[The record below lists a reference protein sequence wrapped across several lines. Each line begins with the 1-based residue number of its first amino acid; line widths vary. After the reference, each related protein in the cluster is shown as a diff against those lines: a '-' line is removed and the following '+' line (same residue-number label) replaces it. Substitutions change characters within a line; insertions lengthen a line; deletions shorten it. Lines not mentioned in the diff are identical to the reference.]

1 MRRVATA
8 IVGALFLAGCG
19 VPVQDDPVE
28 VRPEVLPS
36 QLRPQITPQTATPS
50 TTDPSTPK
58 ALIHFVRAERLVAL
72 SRDVPAGSVE
82 ARLNAVLTALVA
94 GPTEEEQ
101 ARGVAS
107 ALPDGLQLE
116 VLSVDGAEAVLQLSG
131 ETDGRS
137 ATENVLA
144 VGQIVLSVTSAG
156 PVTKVRLARDGRPV
170 EALLADGSLT
180 AEPLTAADYAELRLR

>member
-1 MRRVATA
+1 MVA
-8 IVGALFLAGCG
+8 IGVLLAGCG
-19 VPVQDDPVE
+19 VPVQDDPVQ
-28 VRPEVLPS
+28 VQPEAVPS
-36 QLRPQITPQTATPS
+36 QLRPQVTPQTVTP
-50 TTDPSTPK
+50 TTADPSRLK

-82 ARLNAVLTALVA
+82 DRLDAVLAALVV

-107 ALPDGLQLE
+107 ALPDGLQLR
-116 VLSVDGAEAVLQLSG
+116 VLSVDGPEVVLELGG

-144 VGQIVLSVTSAG
+144 VGQIVLSVTSVS
-156 PVTKVRLARDGRPV
+156 PVTKVRLARDGQPV
-170 EALLADGSLT
+170 EALLADGALT
-180 AEPLTAADYAELRLR
+180 AEPLTAANYAELRAR